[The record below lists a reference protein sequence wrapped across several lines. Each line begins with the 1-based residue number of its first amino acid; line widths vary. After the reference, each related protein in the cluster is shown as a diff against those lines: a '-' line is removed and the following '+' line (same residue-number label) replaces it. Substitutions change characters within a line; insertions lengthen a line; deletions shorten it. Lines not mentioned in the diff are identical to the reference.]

1 MDEYCAVCAEPIQ
14 FAGYGPCGHKEAC
27 SKCVVRLRVVLND
40 LRCVICQQEHDNVF
54 ITKYMGDF
62 TQTLPAAA
70 FSELPVGVAWCWK
83 PLHMLRCDVHAIR
96 AEYRAGSDGRNSI
109 CYEMPMH
116 TLMTRS
122 TFRISGKLLAS
133 IGKSCPGAADCLML
147 YLGVCVQAIVW
158 LHPSRSG

>member
-40 LRCVICQQEHDNVF
+40 LRCVICQQEHDTVF

-70 FSELPVGVAWCWK
+70 FSELPVSVSLCWK
-83 PLHMLRCDVHAIR
+83 PHVQWIQMRCSRHSCGVQGRERRKELYLLRDANAYFDDEEHFSHLRHA
-96 AEYRAGSDGRNSI
+96 
-109 CYEMPMH
+109 
-116 TLMTRS
+116 LLL
-122 TFRISGKLLAS
+122 FGKF
-133 IGKSCPGAADCLML
+133 GKSCQGATE
-147 YLGVCVQAIVW
+147 
-158 LHPSRSG
+158 R